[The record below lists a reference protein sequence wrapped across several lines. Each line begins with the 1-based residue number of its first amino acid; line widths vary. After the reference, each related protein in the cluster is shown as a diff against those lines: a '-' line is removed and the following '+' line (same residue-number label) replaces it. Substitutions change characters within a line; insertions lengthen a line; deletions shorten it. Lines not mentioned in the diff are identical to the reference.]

1 MEEKFC
7 LKWNDY
13 EENTIKTFSK
23 LQKEEDFYDVTLVSD
38 DQKEVMAHNVALS
51 SSSEYFKNILKMN
64 KHAHPRA
71 ETEKGQVNGGPKT
84 SSTELIRKSS

>member
-13 EENTIKTFSK
+13 QENTIKTFSK

-51 SSSEYFKNILKMN
+51 SSSEYFKNIPE
-64 KHAHPRA
+64 PRQRRVRLMVHQRRVKPRLV
-71 ETEKGQVNGGPKT
+71 TGRVGGRIFG
-84 SSTELIRKSS
+84 S

>member
-1 MEEKFC
+1 M
-7 LKWNDY
+7 
-13 EENTIKTFSK
+13 
-23 LQKEEDFYDVTLVSD
+23 QKEEDFYDVTLVSD

-71 ETEKGQVNGGPKT
+71 ETEKGQVNVASKT
-84 SSTELIRKSS
+84 SQTEVGHRQSGWQDFWKLMG